1 MIHHFTP
8 LPALLGGVLI
18 GLSATALMRY
28 YGRVMG
34 CSGIFAGALNIT
46 DQRWRASFLVG
57 MIVAGLAMNALVP
70 HMFGVP
76 ENRPIAT
83 ILVAGLLVGFG
94 TRMGSGCTSGHG
106 ICGLTRYSRRSL
118 VAVLTFMAA
127 GFATATGYSLLMAT
141 P

>member
-1 MIHHFTP
+1 
-8 LPALLGGVLI
+8 
-18 GLSATALMRY
+18 
-28 YGRVMG
+28 
-34 CSGIFAGALNIT
+34 
-46 DQRWRASFLVG
+46 

>member
-1 MIHHFTP
+1 
-8 LPALLGGVLI
+8 
-18 GLSATALMRY
+18 
-28 YGRVMG
+28 MG

-70 HMFGVP
+70 HLFDVP
-76 ENRPIAT
+76 ENRPLAT

-94 TRMGSGCTSGHG
+94 TQVGSGCTSGHG

-127 GFATATGYSLLMAT
+127 GFATATGYSLLLAT